1 MSEPRIKIHIRLAE
15 RSDVQNIIA
24 LHAEDEIGAHG
35 DSNDAALLPAYH
47 SAFEAI
53 ANSANEDLYVAEIAG
68 QIVGT
73 FKTAVL
79 TKLTGRGSQILI
91 IQSVQ
96 TKADIR
102 GQGIGAR
109 MIGFCIDEAKARGIK
124 SVQLMSNAK
133 RIDAHRFY
141 QRLGF
146 VPSHT
151 GFHLALNSAD

>member
-1 MSEPRIKIHIRLAE
+1 MNKPRIKIHIRLSE
-15 RSDVQNIIA
+15 RSDVQSIIA
-24 LHAEDEIGAHG
+24 LHSEDEIGAHG
-35 DSNDAALLPAYH
+35 DSKDAALLPAYH

-53 ANSANEDLYVAEIAG
+53 ANSANEDLYVAELDG

-73 FKTAVL
+73 FKTAIL
-79 TKLTGRGSQILI
+79 TKLTGRGSQSLI

-96 TKADIR
+96 TKADML
-102 GQGIGAR
+102 GQGIGR
-109 MIGFCIDEAKARGIK
+109 QMIDFCIDEAKARGIK
-124 SVQLMSNAK
+124 SVQLMSNAM

-146 VPSHT
+146 VSSHT